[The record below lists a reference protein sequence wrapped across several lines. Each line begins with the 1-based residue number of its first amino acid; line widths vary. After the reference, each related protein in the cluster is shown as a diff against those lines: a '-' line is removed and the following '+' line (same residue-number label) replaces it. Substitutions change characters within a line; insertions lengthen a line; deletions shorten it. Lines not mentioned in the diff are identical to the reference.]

1 MTAAR
6 SSFLLS
12 LMLIVPLYGSAL
24 GQRRL
29 PEPQLPS
36 RCEPGEARTRLEE
49 FEAKAQT
56 VVIKGSTRVAILNI
70 SSGSARVEALE
81 LRDTGDAT
89 RATGVAITL
98 KDSTRQS
105 NAESRSYIDYEEID
119 PLIKGLDSVAR
130 SDETI
135 TKLTSFE
142 ARYRT
147 RGDFEITVF
156 RQTSGG
162 IAATLSSGTF
172 DRVAISLSLD
182 ELGKLR
188 WMILQ
193 AKVRLDETN

>member
-81 LRDTGDAT
+81 LRDTGDST

-193 AKVRLDETN
+193 AKVRLDETK

>member
-1 MTAAR
+1 
-6 SSFLLS
+6 
-12 LMLIVPLYGSAL
+12 MLIVSLCGYAS
-24 GQRRL
+24 GQRRV
-29 PEPQLPS
+29 PQPQLSS
-36 RCEPGEARTRLEE
+36 RCEPEEQRTRLEE
-49 FEAKAQT
+49 FDVKTGT
-56 VVIKGSTRVAILNI
+56 VVIKGSTRVAILNT

-81 LRDTGDAT
+81 MRDTGDPV

-98 KDSTRQS
+98 RDSARQT
-105 NAESRSYIDYEEID
+105 NVESKAYIDYEEID

-147 RGDFEITVF
+147 RGDFEINVF

-162 IAATLSSGTF
+162 IAATVSSGTF
-172 DRVAISLSLD
+172 DRVTVSLSLD
-182 ELGKLR
+182 ELVKLR

-193 AKVRLDETN
+193 AKTKLEELEGSRSGVKAQ

>member
-6 SSFLLS
+6 SSFFLS
-12 LMLIVPLYGSAL
+12 LMLIVPLCGSAFS
-24 GQRRL
+24 QRRL
-29 PEPQLPS
+29 PEPQQLS
-36 RCEPGEARTRLEE
+36 RCEPGEQRTRLEE

-56 VVIKGSTRVAILNI
+56 VVIKGSTRVAILNT

-81 LRDTGDAT
+81 LRDTGDST

-119 PLIKGLDSVAR
+119 PLIKGLDSMAR

-172 DRVAISLSLD
+172 DRIAISLSLD

-193 AKVRLDETN
+193 AKVRLDETK

>member
-6 SSFLLS
+6 SSFLLL
-12 LMLIVPLYGSAL
+12 LMLIVPLCGSAL
-24 GQRRL
+24 SQRRL
-29 PEPQLPS
+29 PEPQQLS
-36 RCEPGEARTRLEE
+36 RCEPGEQRTRLEE

-56 VVIKGSTRVAILNI
+56 VVIKGSTRVAILNT

-81 LRDTGDAT
+81 LRDTGDST

-119 PLIKGLDSVAR
+119 PLIKGLDSMAR

-172 DRVAISLSLD
+172 DRIAISLSLD

-193 AKVRLDETN
+193 AKVRLDETK

>member
-1 MTAAR
+1 MTTTR

-12 LMLIVPLYGSAL
+12 LMLIVPLYGSAS
-24 GQRRL
+24 GQRRS
-29 PEPQLPS
+29 PELQVTS
-36 RCEPGEARTRLEE
+36 RCEPGEQRTRLEE
-49 FEAKAQT
+49 FEVKAQT
-56 VVIKGSTRVAILNI
+56 VVIKGSTRVAILNT

-81 LRDTGDAT
+81 LRDTGDST

-98 KDSTRQS
+98 KDATRQA
-105 NAESRSYIDYEEID
+105 NAEGRSYIDYEEID
-119 PLIKGLDSVAR
+119 PLIKGLDSVAH

-162 IAATLSSGTF
+162 IAAALSSGTI

-193 AKVRLDETN
+193 AKVRLDETK

>member
-1 MTAAR
+1 MMATS

-12 LMLIVPLYGSAL
+12 LMLILPLFGSAL

-29 PEPQLPS
+29 PEPQLPA
-36 RCEPGEARTRLEE
+36 RCEPGEQRTRLEE

-56 VVIKGSTRVAILNI
+56 VVIKGSTRVAILNT

-81 LRDTGDAT
+81 LRDTGDST
-89 RATGVAITL
+89 RASGVAITL

-162 IAATLSSGTF
+162 TAATLSSGAF

-193 AKVRLDETN
+193 AKVRLDETK